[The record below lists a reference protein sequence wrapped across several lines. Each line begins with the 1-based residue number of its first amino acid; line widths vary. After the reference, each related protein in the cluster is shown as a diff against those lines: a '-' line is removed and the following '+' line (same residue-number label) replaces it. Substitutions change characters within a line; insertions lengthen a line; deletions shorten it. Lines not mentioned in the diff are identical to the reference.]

1 MYISTDHTYSFPEIL
16 PVRADVDK
24 VCFDETFYG
33 VIKRKQNKRSLI
45 IFDTW
50 LIAKLNHW

>member
-24 VCFDETFYG
+24 VCFDETFYV